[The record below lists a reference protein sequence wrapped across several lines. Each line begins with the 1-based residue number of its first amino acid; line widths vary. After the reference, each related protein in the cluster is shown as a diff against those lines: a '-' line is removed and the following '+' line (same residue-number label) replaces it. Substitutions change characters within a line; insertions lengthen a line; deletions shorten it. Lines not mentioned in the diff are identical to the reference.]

1 MAKHSRGESLYK
13 LAAIVGPTAVGK
25 TSTSIKVAQTINAE
39 IISCDSM
46 QIYKYMNI
54 GTAKASPAE
63 QAVVPHHLIDFV
75 RPNEDFSVAQ
85 YQKMAQKLIYGLNE
99 KGKMPLLV
107 GGTGLYFQAVVDDYT
122 FFPLESRQK
131 VRDYWNEIIEKKG
144 MDFVY
149 KHLTSID
156 PVYAAKISANDQKR
170 IVRALEVYELTGES
184 FSSQQKKRENT
195 YNLVVVGLYLERPAL
210 YKRIDWRV
218 DEMLKRGLIE
228 EVQTLREKGYDL
240 SLNSMQALGYKQVYN
255 YLEGF
260 VSWEQMAE
268 EIKRETR
275 RYAKRQYTWFN
286 KDKRIHWIDV
296 QEYPNDDELARKI
309 SVYIGRTIN

>member
-1 MAKHSRGESLYK
+1 MYK

-25 TSTSIKVAQTINAE
+25 TSTSIKVAQTIDAE

-46 QIYKYMNI
+46 QIYKDMNI

-63 QAVVPHHLIDFV
+63 QAVVTHHLIDFV
-75 RPNEDFSVAQ
+75 RPDEDFSVAQ
-85 YQKMAQKLIYGLNE
+85 YQKMTKKLICDLNE
-99 KGKMPLLV
+99 KGKTPLLV
-107 GGTGLYFQAVVDDYT
+107 GGTGLYFQSVVDDYT

-131 VRDYWNEIIEKKG
+131 VRDQWNQIIEDKG

-149 KHLTSID
+149 THLRSVD

-184 FSSQQKKRENT
+184 FSSLQKKRENT
-195 YNLVVVGLYLERPAL
+195 YNLAVVGLYLERPEL
-210 YKRIDWRV
+210 YKRIDLRV
-218 DEMLKRGLIE
+218 DQMLRHGLIE
-228 EVQTLREKGYDL
+228 EVKTLREKGYDL
-240 SLNSMQALGYKQVYN
+240 TLNSMQALGYKQVYN

-260 VSWEQMAE
+260 LSREQMTE

-286 KDKRIHWIDV
+286 KDKRIHWINV

>member
-1 MAKHSRGESLYK
+1 MYK

-46 QIYKYMNI
+46 QIYKDMNI
-54 GTAKASPAE
+54 GTAKASPDE
-63 QAVVPHHLIDFV
+63 QAMVPHHLIDFV
-75 RPNEDFSVAQ
+75 KPDEDFSVAQ
-85 YQKMAQKLIYGLNE
+85 YQKIAKQLVCDLNAVD
-99 KGKMPLLV
+99 KVPLLV
-107 GGTGLYFQAVVDDYT
+107 GGTGLYFQSLVDDYA

-131 VRDYWNEIIEKKG
+131 VRDRLNQIIEDRG

-149 KHLTSID
+149 KHLASID

-184 FSSQQKKRENT
+184 FSSQQRKRENT
-195 YNLVVVGLYLERPAL
+195 YNLALVGLYLERPAL
-210 YKRIDWRV
+210 YKRIDLRV
-218 DEMLKRGLIE
+218 DEMLKGGLIE
-228 EVQTLREKGYDL
+228 EVQTLREQGYDL

-260 VSWEQMAE
+260 ISGEQMSE

-286 KDKRIHWIDV
+286 KDKRIHWINV